1 MKKIFFTKDVSL
13 DKKITITFFVVIWVT
28 LRQGHVSVTAAALAE
43 VCALRVHLLTSCAG
57 GRHNMPRPCDL
68 DL

>member
-1 MKKIFFTKDVSL
+1 MKIFFYQRC
-13 DKKITITFFVVIWVT
+13 IFRQENNNYIFVVIWVT